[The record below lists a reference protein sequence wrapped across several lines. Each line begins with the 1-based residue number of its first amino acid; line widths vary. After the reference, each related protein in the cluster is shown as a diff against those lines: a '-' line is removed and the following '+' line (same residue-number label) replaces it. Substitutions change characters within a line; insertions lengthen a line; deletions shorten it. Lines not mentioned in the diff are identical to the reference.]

1 MARCS
6 SRRSR
11 VATNTNR
18 SWNDLTFPAGD
29 PQARQLLARLRLDES
44 GGQRLECG
52 AWSNQNFGKYTV
64 STTYDPNVLSGWNV
78 REYSWD
84 LTAGIQQ
91 EIAPRT
97 SLEVTYVRR
106 SWGNQ
111 TVTDNR
117 AVTAADFD
125 RFSLTA
131 PADSRLPNGGGYRV
145 EGIYDVKPAKFGQV
159 DNFVTF
165 AKNFGQGRIETY
177 NGVDVNV
184 SARPRGGLTLQGGL
198 NIGQSRLNDCDVWAQ
213 LPEIIA
219 PGFPFARTPEAFC
232 DQSSGWQVSFGG
244 LASYIVPK
252 VDVQVAATIQSR
264 PFAGANFPGIASQ
277 SLAAN
282 WLVSN
287 SLVVPELGRSLAGN
301 AQLISANLVEPGTMY
316 GDRLNQVDFRV
327 SKILRFGD
335 RTGERRRGSVQSVQ
349 HQRRLCVFPDAQ
361 HGDSGDLPAAGVARR
376 GAVRQSER
384 AVRLLIVRA
393 RRSLRMPWWCGGF
406 ASENIGAPGRT
417 RTCGPRLR
425 RPVLYPTELRARGV
439 ELSV

>member
-1 MARCS
+1 M
-6 SRRSR
+6 RSL
-11 VATNTNR
+11 VQ
-18 SWNDLTFPAGD
+18 PE
-29 PQARQLLARLRLDES
+29 LRKVHRFDD
-44 GGQRLECG
+44 
-52 AWSNQNFGKYTV
+52 V
-64 STTYDPNVLSGWNV
+64 YDPNVLSGWNI

-84 LTAGIQQ
+84 FTTGIQQ

-117 AVTAADFD
+117 AVTAADYD

-145 EGIYDVKPAKFGQV
+145 EGLYDVKSAKFGQV

-198 NIGQSRLNDCDVWAQ
+198 NIGQSRLNECDVWAQ

-287 SLVVPELGRSLAGN
+287 SLVVPELERSLAGN

-335 RTGERRRGSVQSVQ
+335 RRANIGVDLFNLFNTNAVYAYFQTLNTATPATYLQPASLVAARFVKVSVQ
-349 HQRRLCVFPDAQ
+349 LDF
-361 HGDSGDLPAAGVARR
+361 
-376 GAVRQSER
+376 
-384 AVRLLIVRA
+384 
-393 RRSLRMPWWCGGF
+393 
-406 ASENIGAPGRT
+406 
-417 RTCGPRLR
+417 
-425 RPVLYPTELRARGV
+425 
-439 ELSV
+439 